1 MKQQLA
7 AIANSPGSTSY
18 EKDKMLAQYSS
29 DSKSSDRKAI
39 RLRNRLYF
47 LSMGS
52 AVQNVMRPGSREFV
66 IVLNA
71 VLALLFIVMLAVIYT
86 ELEDSLH
93 VFVLLFLV
101 IGLTVSINWFIIEA
115 KNFKHTQG
123 NPKPRR
129 TRKLSY

>member
-1 MKQQLA
+1 
-7 AIANSPGSTSY
+7 
-18 EKDKMLAQYSS
+18 
-29 DSKSSDRKAI
+29 
-39 RLRNRLYF
+39 
-47 LSMGS
+47 MGS

-123 NPKPRR
+123 IPK
-129 TRKLSY
+129 TTQNQKTKLLAKTD